1 MYVNNILKNLYLCCN
16 SYKFFIILPGIIM
29 VEKQRSNSGSSH
41 KHQCKFLFFL
51 LHPNLISSTVKD
63 IIFSQNIQITLIRMS
78 DTEVSFLYK
87 QVSAPCLGQ
96 ARKFSMNQGLAHA
109 YDILKFLLFLRLAK
123 VWGMTAYLDYFN
135 NIYVIL
141 CLKKISKF
149 ETVYAYK
156 CYAYKKKEKK

>member
-1 MYVNNILKNLYLCCN
+1 
-16 SYKFFIILPGIIM
+16 M

-96 ARKFSMNQGLAHA
+96 ARKLSMNQGLAHA

-123 VWGMTAYLDYFN
+123 VWGMTAYLDHFS
-135 NIYVIL
+135 NITQACYIL
-141 CLKKISKF
+141 IICLKNSKS
-149 ETVYAYK
+149 EPVYAYK
-156 CYAYKKKEKK
+156 KTCNSERHHLIVFGLNVKK